1 MARKKIIEPDIWK
14 DEKFGCLSLLGKVVY
29 IGLFSNSDDEGRGYA
44 SPRYLK
50 ATLLP
55 YDDFTKIEDVEY
67 ACREIVS
74 LKMKIIFYKTDEKI
88 YYQFLKYREWQRP
101 EKPTPSKIPAYDGKT
116 HELQFG
122 EYSTT
127 IRRLFDDYSTT
138 IRKDDENADGYS
150 KNDLSLSSKD
160 LSIKELSIKEYDLK
174 KKNTQKKKPDLV
186 ENDVKSYEKQDL
198 LLDDDVFIQRF
209 NRFWSAYG
217 NKKGSKA
224 KCLQWF
230 KTRKVS
236 EKLLNDMLLAIDI
249 DNNARQQA
257 IANNKF
263 YPEKPFPQTWIN
275 QRRWETILENA
286 SSVASN
292 EQVDGGNEN
301 ISPTPNLGLTGQGN
315 QQEIDIDKL
324 IADYEAEKKAK
335 R

>member
-1 MARKKIIEPDIWK
+1 MILEQLCGAGNKSPKLVRGKKTLMARKKIIEPDIWK

-74 LKMKIIFYKTDEKI
+74 LKNENHIFIKPTKKI

-116 HELQFG
+116 HELLFG

-160 LSIKELSIKEYDLK
+160 LSIKDLSIKEYDLK
-174 KKNTQKKKPDLV
+174 KKTHKKRNP
-186 ENDVKSYEKQDL
+186 
-198 LLDDDVFIQRF
+198 I
-209 NRFWSAYG
+209 
-217 NKKGSKA
+217 
-224 KCLQWF
+224 
-230 KTRKVS
+230 
-236 EKLLNDMLLAIDI
+236 
-249 DNNARQQA
+249 
-257 IANNKF
+257 
-263 YPEKPFPQTWIN
+263 
-275 QRRWETILENA
+275 
-286 SSVASN
+286 
-292 EQVDGGNEN
+292 
-301 ISPTPNLGLTGQGN
+301 
-315 QQEIDIDKL
+315 
-324 IADYEAEKKAK
+324 
-335 R
+335 